1 MLKAS
6 PALRLAIFVLLAL
19 LFAWVVSGSQAF
31 QSCFHENNNTESYR
45 GLYESES
52 VIGKSIIRLW
62 LNAECG
68 LTFFDKDSGALTA
81 IATIAIAWFT
91 WTLWG
96 ATTEQGRLTQQAI
109 DLARAE
115 FIGSHRPKIIVR
127 FVQGP
132 FPQFPDPANR
142 PYVWVTVANVGVN
155 RAIIEKFGADLAR
168 RVNGQWMFG
177 IEAAPKP
184 VSEIIPNR
192 PSSIILMSGERYV
205 FTVTERPHSSG
216 FVYSKPVGDLCLVG
230 RILYRDDTNVTRE
243 TGFFRVSSEGR
254 ERFIA
259 SNDSEEE
266 YQD

>member
-19 LFAWVVSGSQAF
+19 ILFAWVVSGSQAF
-31 QSCFHENNNTESYR
+31 QSCFHENKNTESYR
-45 GLYESES
+45 GLYESEN
-52 VIGKSIIRLW
+52 VIGKSIIRLR

-68 LTFFDKDSGALTA
+68 LTFLDKDSGALTA

-91 WTLWG
+91 WTLWR

-142 PYVWVTVANVGVN
+142 PYVWVTVANAASIVQLLRSLGP
-155 RAIIEKFGADLAR
+155 ILHGA
-168 RVNGQWMFG
+168 
-177 IEAAPKP
+177 
-184 VSEIIPNR
+184 
-192 PSSIILMSGERYV
+192 
-205 FTVTERPHSSG
+205 
-216 FVYSKPVGDLCLVG
+216 
-230 RILYRDDTNVTRE
+230 
-243 TGFFRVSSEGR
+243 
-254 ERFIA
+254 
-259 SNDSEEE
+259 
-266 YQD
+266 